1 MKIRWKID
9 LAISGAFLVGLGL
22 AGAGAYTIL
31 SKNALEESL
40 QNARIM
46 IEGAS
51 AIRSY
56 TAESIRPLLEQQMKV
71 QFLPH
76 SIPSYA
82 AQTNFKMVHQKLP
95 DYTYREPTLNPTNLN
110 DRAVDWEADIINDF
124 RGDAGKSE
132 LVVTRDT
139 PGGRYLTL
147 ARPLKIGSQAC
158 LTCHSTPENAPATMV
173 ALYGS
178 QNGFGWK
185 QGEIVGAQV
194 VSIPLGVPLARAY
207 QALLWFMLALAGTFV
222 VTIIIVDLLLRALVT
237 KPVAEISEM
246 ADRVSM
252 GQLDTPEYVHDSRD
266 EIGSLSASFNR
277 MRRSLQN
284 AMSMLEEQQT

>member
-31 SKNALEESL
+31 NKNAVEESL

-51 AIRSY
+51 AIRTY
-56 TAESIRPLLEQQMKV
+56 TADSIRPLLEQQMKV

-76 SIPSYA
+76 SIPSFA
-82 AQTNFKMVHQKLP
+82 AQTNFKMLQKKLP

-124 RGDAGKSE
+124 RSDASKTES
-132 LVVTRDT
+132 VVTRDT
-139 PGGRYLTL
+139 PSGRFLTL

-158 LTCHSTPENAPATMV
+158 LSCHSTPENAPPTMV

-194 VSIPLGVPLARAY
+194 VSTPLAVPLARAY
-207 QALLWFMLALAGTFV
+207 QALLWFMLILAGTFV
-222 VTIIIVDLLLRALVT
+222 VTIIIVDFLLRALVT

-252 GQLDTPEYVHDSRD
+252 GQLDTPEYIHNSRD

-284 AMSMLEEQQT
+284 AMSMLEEQT

>member
-9 LAISGAFLVGLGL
+9 LAISGAFLIGLGL

-31 SKNALEESL
+31 EENAREDSL

-46 IEGAS
+46 IESAS
-51 AIRSY
+51 AIRAY
-56 TAESIRPLLEQQMKV
+56 TAESIKPLLEPLMKV

-76 SIPSYA
+76 SIPSFA

-95 DYTYREPTLNPTNLN
+95 DYKYREPTLNPTNLN
-110 DRAVDWEADIINDF
+110 DRALDWEADIINEF
-124 RGDAGKSE
+124 RNDRDRQE
-132 LVVTRDT
+132 IVTARDT
-139 PGGRYLTL
+139 PTGRFLTL
-147 ARPLKIGSQAC
+147 ARPLKVGTPAC
-158 LTCHSTPENAPATMV
+158 LSCHSTAEVAPATMV

-185 QGEIVGAQV
+185 LGEIVGAQV
-194 VSIPLGVPLARAY
+194 VSIPLAVPLGRAY

-222 VTIIIVDLLLRALVT
+222 VIIIIVDILLRLLVT
-237 KPVAEISEM
+237 KPVAEISDM
-246 ADRVSM
+246 ANEVSM
-252 GQLDTPEYVHDSRD
+252 GQLDTPEYVRNSRD

-284 AMSMLEEQQT
+284 AMAMLEEQS

>member
-9 LAISGAFLVGLGL
+9 LAISGAFLVGLAM
-22 AGAGAYTIL
+22 AGVGAYTIL
-31 SKNALEESL
+31 TKNALEDSL

-56 TAESIRPLLEQQMKV
+56 TAESIKPLLEQQMKV

-82 AQTNFKMVHQKLP
+82 AQTNFKTVHQKLP
-95 DYTYREPTLNPTNLN
+95 DYTYREPTLNPTNIN
-110 DRAVDWEADIINDF
+110 DRALDWEADIINDF
-124 RGDAGKSE
+124 RNDGGKTES
-132 LVVTRDT
+132 VVTRDT
-139 PGGRYLTL
+139 PSGRFLAL
-147 ARPLKIGSQAC
+147 ARPLKVGSPAC
-158 LTCHSTPENAPATMV
+158 LSCHSTPDKAPATMV

-185 QGEIVGAQV
+185 QGEVVGAQV
-194 VSIPLGVPLARAY
+194 VSIPLTVPLSRAY
-207 QALLWFMLALAGTFV
+207 QALAWFMLILAGTFV
-222 VTIIIVDLLLRALVT
+222 VTVVMVDLLLRFLVA

-252 GQLDTPEYVHDSRD
+252 GQLETPEYVRDSKD
-266 EIGSLSASFNR
+266 EIGSLSMSFNR

-284 AMSMLEEQQT
+284 AMTMLEEQS

>member
-9 LAISGAFLVGLGL
+9 LAISGAFLVGLGI
-22 AGAGAYTIL
+22 AGVGAYTIL
-31 SKNALEESL
+31 TKNALEDSI

-51 AIRSY
+51 AIRGY
-56 TAESIRPLLEQQMKV
+56 TAESIKPLLEQQMKV

-82 AQTNFKMVHQKLP
+82 AQTNFKTVHQKLP

-124 RGDAGKSE
+124 RNDASKPES
-132 LVVTRDT
+132 VITRDT
-139 PGGRYLTL
+139 PAGRFLTL
-147 ARPLKIGSQAC
+147 ARPLKVGSQAC
-158 LTCHSTPENAPATMV
+158 LSCHSTPDVAPPTMI

-185 QGEIVGAQV
+185 HGEIVGAQV
-194 VSIPLGVPLARAY
+194 VSIPLAVPLSRAY
-207 QALLWFMLALAGTFV
+207 QALFWFMVILAGTFV
-222 VTIIIVDLLLRALVT
+222 VTVILVDFLLRSLIA

-246 ADRVSM
+246 ADSVSM
-252 GQLDTPEYVHDSRD
+252 GQLDTPEYVRNSKD
-266 EIGSLSASFNR
+266 EIGSLSLSFNR

-284 AMSMLEEQQT
+284 AMTMLEEQT

>member
-1 MKIRWKID
+1 MKI
-9 LAISGAFLVGLGL
+9 
-22 AGAGAYTIL
+22 
-31 SKNALEESL
+31 
-40 QNARIM
+40 
-46 IEGAS
+46 
-51 AIRSY
+51 
-56 TAESIRPLLEQQMKV
+56 

-95 DYTYREPTLNPTNLN
+95 DYTDREPTLNPTNIN

-124 RGDAGKSE
+124 RNDGGKTES
-132 LVVTRDT
+132 VVTRDT
-139 PGGRYLTL
+139 SSGRFLTL
-147 ARPLKIGSQAC
+147 ARPLRVGSQAR
-158 LTCHSTPENAPATMV
+158 LSCHSTPDKAPATMV

-185 QGEIVGAQV
+185 QGEVVGAQV
-194 VSIPLGVPLARAY
+194 VSIPLTVPLSRAY
-207 QALLWFMLALAGTFV
+207 QALAWFMLILAGTFV
-222 VTIIIVDLLLRALVT
+222 VTIVMVDLLLRFLVA

-252 GQLDTPEYVHDSRD
+252 GQLETPEYVRDSKD
-266 EIGSLSASFNR
+266 EIGSLSMSFNR

-284 AMSMLEEQQT
+284 AMTMLEEQS

>member
-9 LAISGAFLVGLGL
+9 LAMAIAFLIGLGL
-22 AGAGAYTIL
+22 AGIGAYTIL
-31 SKNALEESL
+31 SKNAREESL

-56 TAESIRPLLEQQMKV
+56 TAESIKPLLEQQMKV

-82 AQTNFKMVHQKLP
+82 AQTNFKTVQKKLP
-95 DYTYREPTLNPTNLN
+95 EYTYREPTLNPTNLN
-110 DRAVDWEADIINDF
+110 DRATDWEADIINDF
-124 RGDAGKSE
+124 RNEPSKQE
-132 LVVTRDT
+132 TVVTRDT
-139 PGGRYLTL
+139 PGGKFLTL
-147 ARPLKIGSQAC
+147 ARPLKVGSPAC

-178 QNGFGWK
+178 QHGFGWK

-194 VSIPLGVPLARAY
+194 VSIPLSVPLSRAY
-207 QALLWFMLALAGTFV
+207 DALFWFMVALAGTFAL
-222 VTIIIVDLLLRALVT
+222 IILIVDLLLRALVV
-237 KPVAEISEM
+237 KPVVGISEM
-246 ADRVSM
+246 ADSVSM
-252 GQLDTPEYVHDSRD
+252 GKLDTPEYVSTSSD
-266 EIGSLSASFNR
+266 EIGSLARSFNR

-284 AMSMLEEQQT
+284 AMKMLEEQA

>member
-9 LAISGAFLVGLGL
+9 LAIAGAFLVGLGL

-31 SKNALEESL
+31 TKNAREDSL

-51 AIRSY
+51 AIRNY
-56 TAESIRPLLEQQMKV
+56 TADSIKPLLEQQMKV

-124 RGDAGKSE
+124 RSDPNKTES
-132 LVVTRDT
+132 VITRDT
-139 PGGRYLTL
+139 PAGQFLTL
-147 ARPLKIGSQAC
+147 ARPLKVGSPAC
-158 LTCHSTPENAPATMV
+158 LSCHSTAEAAPATMV
-173 ALYGS
+173 ALYGA

-194 VSIPLGVPLARAY
+194 VSTPLAVPLGRAY
-207 QALLWFMLALAGTFV
+207 QALFWFLLALAATFV
-222 VTIIIVDLLLRALVT
+222 VTIIMVDFLLRALVAR
-237 KPVAEISEM
+237 PVAEISEM
-246 ADRVSM
+246 ADSVSM
-252 GQLDTPEYVHDSRD
+252 GQLDTPEYVRNSKD
-266 EIGSLSASFNR
+266 EIGSLSMSFNR

-284 AMSMLEEQQT
+284 AMTMLEEQN

>member
-9 LAISGAFLVGLGL
+9 LAISGAFLVGLAL
-22 AGAGAYTIL
+22 AGVGAYTIL
-31 SKNALEESL
+31 TKNALEDSL

-46 IEGAS
+46 IESAS

-56 TAESIRPLLEQQMKV
+56 TAESIKPLLEPQMKV
-71 QFLPH
+71 EFLPH
-76 SIPSYA
+76 SIPSFA

-95 DYTYREPTLNPTNLN
+95 DYTYREPTLNPTNIN

-124 RGDAGKSE
+124 RNDASKAES
-132 LVVTRDT
+132 VVTRDT
-139 PGGRYLTL
+139 PSGRFLTL
-147 ARPLKIGSQAC
+147 ARPLKVGSLAC
-158 LTCHSTPENAPATMV
+158 LSCHSTADKAPATMV

-185 QGEIVGAQV
+185 QGDIVGAQV
-194 VSIPLGVPLARAY
+194 VSIPLTVPLSRAY
-207 QALLWFMLALAGTFV
+207 QALLWFMLILAGTFV
-222 VTIIIVDLLLRALVT
+222 VTIVMVDLLLRALIA

-252 GQLDTPEYVHDSRD
+252 GQLDTPEYVHNSRD
-266 EIGSLSASFNR
+266 EVGSLSMSFNR

-284 AMSMLEEQQT
+284 AMTMLEEQS

>member
-22 AGAGAYTIL
+22 AATGAYTIL
-31 SKNALEESL
+31 TKNALEDSL

-56 TAESIRPLLEQQMKV
+56 TAESIKPLLEQQMKV

-82 AQTNFKMVHQKLP
+82 AQTNFKMVRQKLP

-110 DRAVDWEADIINDF
+110 DRAIDWEADIINGF
-124 RGDAGKSE
+124 RNDASKTE

-139 PGGRYLTL
+139 AAGQFLTL
-147 ARPLKIGSQAC
+147 ARPLKVGSQAC
-158 LTCHSTPENAPATMV
+158 LSCHSTPENAPATMV

-185 QGEIVGAQV
+185 QGEVVGAQV
-194 VSIPLGVPLARAY
+194 VSIPLAVPLARAY
-207 QALLWFMLALAGTFV
+207 QALLWFMLILAGTFV
-222 VTIIIVDLLLRALVT
+222 VTIIMVDFLLRALVA

-246 ADRVSM
+246 ADSVSM
-252 GQLDTPEYVHDSRD
+252 GQLDTPEYVRSSND
-266 EIGSLSASFNR
+266 EIGSLSMSFNR

-284 AMSMLEEQQT
+284 AMTMLEEHS